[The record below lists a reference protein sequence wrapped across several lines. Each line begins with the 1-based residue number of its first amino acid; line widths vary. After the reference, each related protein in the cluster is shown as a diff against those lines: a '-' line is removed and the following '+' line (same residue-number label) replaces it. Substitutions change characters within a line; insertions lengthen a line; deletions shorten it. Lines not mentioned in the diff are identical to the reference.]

1 MDRGTHLQ
9 VDARLTCDTRVLPLL
24 RECAARSASPSDI
37 DDIVKLISLRVSRH
51 DKHAL
56 KIQKR
61 SLCTRQMVGARNKRP
76 SK

>member
-1 MDRGTHLQ
+1 MVGWT
-9 VDARLTCDTRVLPLL
+9 VARILTRVPLL